1 MHQLCRLYV
10 NLSIIINYS
19 YSPVFLLADDL
30 FASCYFLLDY
40 SAAFYSISLDFHLLC
55 YALRIPCSGASFS
68 GKSVTLTQQS
78 LIKMRR
84 Q

>member
-10 NLSIIINYS
+10 NCSIIINYS
-19 YSPVFLLADDL
+19 YSSLFLLADDL
-30 FASCYFLLDY
+30 FASCYFLPDY
-40 SAAFYSISLDFHLLC
+40 SSAFNAISLDFHLLC
-55 YALRIPCSGASFS
+55 YALRIPRSGASFS

>member
-10 NLSIIINYS
+10 NRAIIINYS
-19 YSPVFLLADDL
+19 CSL
-30 FASCYFLLDY
+30 FIPARRLSIASCYFLLDY